1 MTTQEQIQKEIENM
15 AEVFADI
22 PSGQAAIAMRLIHR
36 AAFMTVTLQRL
47 EDSLNSSEL
56 VEVYQHGEAQTGVKQ
71 AAELQGYNA
80 LVKNYATVMR
90 QLSGMVPKAT
100 EKKATSNQLME
111 LLQAKQAGKK
121 K

>member
-1 MTTQEQIQKEIENM
+1 MMLVFDAIPLGQK
-15 AEVFADI
+15 
-22 PSGQAAIAMRLIHR
+22 AIADRLISR

-56 VEVYQHGEAQTGVKQ
+56 VETYQHGESQTGIKQ

-100 EKKATSNQLME
+100 EQKATSNQLME